1 MRDRETGRSRG
12 FAFVTFS
19 NEAEA
24 NAAIDNLNESDLD
37 GRRIRVNPAN
47 TRGGGG
53 GGGGGGSS
61 KSLFFLYKTITRCP
75 HHCRIRRRRRRR
87 WSVQI
92 PLLFVQNYNTLCSP
106 L

>member
-75 HHCRIRRRRRRR
+75 HHCRIRWR
-87 WSVQI
+87 W
-92 PLLFVQNYNTLCSP
+92 LLMHPSP
-106 L
+106 VVSQPFLRVVVTRD